1 MKSRWPLRRPRG
13 SEQNATTTK
22 SDIANIDIIIDT
34 TQNAKETGIETET
47 KIETDIDIAIVG
59 ETMKKMTVT
68 EINARA
74 IHATTKT
81 ATDREDTATTA
92 IARQQTP
99 KKISPSPTRRSQP
112 AKTQSTDRDPSS
124 ETLG

>member
-1 MKSRWPLRRPRG
+1 LKSRWPLRRPRG

-34 TQNAKETGIETET
+34 TQNAKETEIETG
-47 KIETDIDIAIVG
+47 IDIAIVG
-59 ETMKKMTVT
+59 ETMKKMMVT